1 MFSWVLTFGNK
12 LPEIV
17 AVGKYHEFTFAW
29 MAVREEKQGAFS
41 GIVKIVYVTNRD
53 GSVGFSS

>member
-41 GIVKIVYVTNRD
+41 GIVK
-53 GSVGFSS
+53 